1 MTKKSVADHLPA
13 KAPKKTGKRGIKPL
27 DVDKDFHE
35 AVKKEPQ
42 QAELLKVPA
51 EKIPAIS
58 NGKMAL
64 HFVRF
69 VPDRSK
75 DRNRVVNLD
84 FSLELEDE
92 HAKKLPREILDA
104 WKDLKSGNFK
114 RVDPDGIGPQN
125 LSLSLVPDAKADLD
139 VVAAVTRATVSRIT
153 QKGKGKSRKI
163 TRLQMRFLTSFTDD
177 VEHFCANAFDE
188 TVWGIIE
195 ESQQELNLNG
205 DEEE

>member
-1 MTKKSVADHLPA
+1 MEDHLP
-13 KAPKKTGKRGIKPL
+13 KRAPKRTGKSGIKPL
-27 DVDKDFHE
+27 DVDKDFSE
-35 AVKKEPQ
+35 PVKKEPH
-42 QAELLKVPA
+42 QAELLQLPKV
-51 EKIPAIS
+51 PAIS

-64 HFVRF
+64 HFVRY

-75 DRNRVVNLD
+75 DHNRVVNLD

-92 HAKKLPREILDA
+92 HAKKLPKEILDA

-125 LSLSLVPDAKADLD
+125 LELSLVPDSKADLD
-139 VVAAVTRATVSRIT
+139 VVAAVTKATVSRIT

-177 VEHFCANAFDE
+177 VDHFCSQAFDE
-188 TVWGIIE
+188 TVWAVIE
-195 ESQQELNLNG
+195 ESQQSLDLDG
-205 DEEE
+205 DG